1 MKFGVC
7 CQYDKIAEVKAAGY
21 DYFEPSFQNIVKFT
35 EEEFLNAKAEVEKNN
50 FPAEAMNG
58 FFPGDYKLYE
68 LDDQFFA
75 DYCEKG
81 FSRAAQ
87 LGCKVTVIGSG
98 KARKVPEGYS
108 KEDALKR
115 FSEILRICGD
125 VALKY
130 DINIVIEPLNTGET
144 NIVNTV
150 ADGLELQKLCNHP
163 NVGCLADFFHVHKSG
178 EGLDTVAQHGAEL
191 GHIHLARRNDDRRI
205 PSCEEAVDMEDCAL
219 IAKTLKDS
227 GYDKRMTLEG
237 GFHPDFSTSIK
248 NVWPILDMFK

>member
-7 CQYDKIAEVKAAGY
+7 CQYDKIEEVKNAGY

-35 EEEFLNAKAEVEKNN
+35 DEEFNEVKAQVEKHQ
-50 FPAEAMNG
+50 FYAEAMNG

-75 DYCEKG
+75 RYCEKG

-87 LGCKVTVIGSG
+87 IGCKVAVIGSG
-98 KARKVPEGYS
+98 KARAVPEGMD
-108 KEDALKR
+108 KPLALNR
-115 FSEILRICGD
+115 FAEILRICGD
-125 VALKY
+125 VAEKY
-130 DINIVIEPLNTGET
+130 GINIVIEPLNTGET

-150 ADGLELQKLCNHP
+150 ADGLELQKLCGHK

-178 EGLDTVAQHGAEL
+178 EGLDTVAEYGAKL
-191 GHIHLARRNDDRRI
+191 GHTHLARRNDDRRI
-205 PSCEEAVDMEDCAL
+205 PSCEETVDMEDCAL
-219 IAKTLKDS
+219 IAKALKSS
-227 GYDKRMTLEG
+227 GYNLRMTLEG